1 MQFHSPAGSLR
12 SIIEDEVSKNPALQ
26 ADSLASTDT
35 FSNDR
40 HHLHTVTERVQQRLE
55 GYLDKQQ
62 EAILGP
68 DLSDRRNVVDKIL
81 YTPAIQHAINIDS
94 KENS

>member
-1 MQFHSPAGSLR
+1 MRLAKTLR
-12 SIIEDEVSKNPALQ
+12 CKPIAWHPLILLV
-26 ADSLASTDT
+26 
-35 FSNDR
+35 NDR
-40 HHLHTVTERVQQRLE
+40 HHLHTITARVQQRLE

-62 EAILGP
+62 EAISGP

-94 KENS
+94 KENSRELAKSRNLPVVI